1 MTEYTQYDLLIYRR
15 KEECFLVLGR
25 DVAEGNHDSDKSW
38 SWTLTV
44 SWLAGSFH
52 GPSLEDCH
60 MLGLCSRAYYIEATA
75 LGKEPVTGCCG
86 RESKEETGRIKGQIT
101 PYRGKEQDRP

>member
-1 MTEYTQYDLLIYRR
+1 
-15 KEECFLVLGR
+15 
-25 DVAEGNHDSDKSW
+25 
-38 SWTLTV
+38 
-44 SWLAGSFH
+44 
-52 GPSLEDCH
+52 